1 MVRIMKYLILRFH
14 FYQCLQLL
22 SFNSAIVKKKE
33 RQHQKKRGKVES
45 KNSNSSDKR
54 LRYQTQNTDINIQK
68 V

>member
-1 MVRIMKYLILRFH
+1 MVRNMKYLILRYH

-22 SFNSAIVKKKE
+22 SFNSAIVKKRKAASE
-33 RQHQKKRGKVES
+33 KRGKVES

-54 LRYQTQNTDINIQK
+54 LRYQTQNTDINIQR

>member
-1 MVRIMKYLILRFH
+1 MVRIMKYLILRHH

-33 RQHQKKRGKVES
+33 RQHQRKRGKVEF

-54 LRYQTQNTDINIQK
+54 LIYQTQNTDINIQ
-68 V
+68 